1 MHHRRL
7 DDPEKRKR
15 VSENPLKRIQ
25 NKNKSLF
32 SLSFDFSYSSAFK
45 SGGCP
50 FIDLFLSICKDF
62 YLRKF
67 KTAQNTHLQAFDI
80 LPSFRVSLKKF
91 ANILFQGNPEI
102 ICEKMEL
109 ILKNESGNHLRK
121 NGINLKK

>member
-1 MHHRRL
+1 MHYRRL

-67 KTAQNTHLQAFDI
+67 ENSQIACFQPIGCFPL
-80 LPSFRVSLKKF
+80 LRLLLKKF
-91 ANILFQGNPEI
+91 ANVLFCKNPEI
-102 ICEKMEL
+102 ICEKMKF
-109 ILKNESGNHLRK
+109 ILKHEY
-121 NGINLKK
+121 

>member
-1 MHHRRL
+1 MHYRRL

-67 KTAQNTHLQAFDI
+67 KTAQITHLQVFDI
-80 LPSFRVSLKKF
+80 YPHSGSLSKSSQISFFKEIRKSFAKKW
-91 ANILFQGNPEI
+91 N
-102 ICEKMEL
+102 
-109 ILKNESGNHLRK
+109 
-121 NGINLKK
+121 